1 MVKKNSCVFIS
12 GAGTNLKALI
22 HNSRQYNFPVNI
34 KLVVTNKKNAKGLK
48 YAKSQFF
55 LAKKPDP
62 RGGRSMSDFGKTRIH
77 GHVFFENET
86 FFSWISLPSWLFIL
100 IFRARSA
107 TKYQIL
113 TKLQISENPSFRK
126 FLWYL

>member
-1 MVKKNSCVFIS
+1 MAHFHMMTC
-12 GAGTNLKALI
+12 TPP
-22 HNSRQYNFPVNI
+22 PVIRKMQIRNE
-34 KLVVTNKKNAKGLK
+34 GLK

-77 GHVFFENET
+77 GHVFFENGT

-126 FLWYL
+126 FMWYL